1 MEKPPV
7 SQNKLGYLILCDA
20 HGKVAG
26 KDCIY
31 GVFNRIFAARFPVV
45 HEMCFLAFELWT
57 TPGDHKLGVRI
68 HNTDGGDVVPPLG
81 PLEMKVSAVGQ
92 ASGAIQLRNLPLE
105 KAGIY
110 TFEVTIDGDLVGG
123 RDLIVE
129 PVPTQPQQQR
139 PA

>member
-1 MEKPPV
+1 V

-26 KDCIY
+26 KDCVY
-31 GVFNRIFAARFPVV
+31 GVFNRIFAGRFPVV

-68 HNTDGGDVVPPLG
+68 HNSEGTDIVPALG
-81 PLEMKVSAVGQ
+81 PLDMKVSAAGQ

-105 KAGIY
+105 KPGIY
-110 TFEVTIDGDLVGG
+110 TFEVQIDGVAVGG

-129 PVPTQPQQQR
+129 PVPQQR
-139 PA
+139 

>member
-1 MEKPPV
+1 M

-31 GVFNRIFAARFPVV
+31 GVFNRIFVGRFPAI

-57 TPGDHKLGVRI
+57 SPGDHKLSVRI
-68 HNTDGGDVVPPLG
+68 RNTDGGDVVPPLG
-81 PLEMKVSAVGQ
+81 PLDMKVSQIGQ
-92 ASGAIQLRNLPLE
+92 ASGAIQLKNLPLE
-105 KAGIY
+105 KPGIY
-110 TFEVTIDGDLVGG
+110 TFEVEIDGESVGG

-129 PVPTQPQQQR
+129 PVPQQR
-139 PA
+139 APQ

>member
-1 MEKPPV
+1 V
-7 SQNKLGYLILCDA
+7 SVHKLGYLVLCDA

-31 GVFNRIFAARFPVV
+31 GVFNRIFVGRFPAV

-57 TPGDHKLGVRI
+57 TSGDHKLSVRI
-68 HNTDGGDVVPPLG
+68 RNSEGTDVVPQMG
-81 PLEMKVSAVGQ
+81 PLDMKVSAVGQ

-105 KAGIY
+105 KPGIY
-110 TFEVTIDGDLVGG
+110 SFVVEIDGEAVGA

-129 PVPTQPQQQR
+129 PIPTQR
-139 PA
+139 PAQA

>member
-1 MEKPPV
+1 M
-7 SQNKLGYLILCDA
+7 SSNKLGYLVLCDA

-31 GVFNRIFAARFPVV
+31 GVFNRIFVGRFPAM

-57 TPGDHKLGVRI
+57 VPGDHKLTVRI
-68 HNTDGGDVVPPLG
+68 RNSDGADVVPQLG
-81 PLEMKVSAVGQ
+81 PLDMKVSAVGQ

-105 KAGIY
+105 KPGIY
-110 TFEVTIDGDLVGG
+110 SFIVEIDGDPVGA

-129 PVPTQPQQQR
+129 PVPQQGPPRQG
-139 PA
+139 